1 MSTVRHDV
9 LAGRR
14 PRPGV
19 VRPSWRDTVRLAA
32 DVALLGIVT
41 TAAALPVVTAG
52 AAAAAGSAAMHHF
65 LEYDRWP
72 TPAASWRVFR
82 RSLLPG
88 LAGTAGALLLVL
100 NLLALHRGVVP
111 GGRVLTALTATLMVV
126 AAGYAGLLLAA
137 FGSAPHRGW
146 RAALRQTAAARPA
159 AVAATAGVILVAVV
173 LAVLVHPALM
183 PVLAGCALFA
193 LHGMARRGLGVTRR
207 TRSPIRG

>member
-1 MSTVRHDV
+1 MNT
-9 LAGRR
+9 
-14 PRPGV
+14 
-19 VRPSWRDTVRLAA
+19 VRPSWRDTVRVAA

-41 TAAALPVVTAG
+41 TAAALPLVTAG

-88 LAGTAGALLLVL
+88 LAGTAGTLLLAL

-111 GGRVLTALTATLMVV
+111 GGRVLAGLTAVLMLV
-126 AAGYAGLLLAA
+126 AAGYAGLLLVT
-137 FGSAPHRGW
+137 FGAAPHRGW

-159 AVAATAGVILVAVV
+159 AVAATAGVMLVAGV
-173 LAVLVHPALM
+173 LAVLVHPVLV
-183 PVLAGCALFA
+183 PVVAGCALFA
-193 LHGMARRGLGVTRR
+193 LHSMARRR
-207 TRSPIRG
+207 TGATHRAASPIPD